1 MITRPISLPTTNEAY
16 GVEVGPNTA
25 QWDHQ
30 KKKSLVFTR
39 HCSSRVIL
47 SYTYLSRHV
56 VKIITV
62 R

>member
-30 KKKSLVFTR
+30 KKKKKNVDGRIGQS
-39 HCSSRVIL
+39 CSGDGCL
-47 SYTYLSRHV
+47 QP
-56 VKIITV
+56 
-62 R
+62 